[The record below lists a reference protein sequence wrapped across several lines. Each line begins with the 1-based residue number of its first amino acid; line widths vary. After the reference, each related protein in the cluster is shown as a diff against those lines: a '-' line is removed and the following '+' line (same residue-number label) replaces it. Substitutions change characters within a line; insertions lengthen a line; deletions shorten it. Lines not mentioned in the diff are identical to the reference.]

1 MLRRVVVTGVGLV
14 TPVGIGIE
22 ETWQALLAGR
32 SGIAPITRFDA
43 SRFSTR
49 IAGEVKGFEPTR
61 WMGAREARTT
71 AADLF
76 IQYAIAA
83 GSMAMSDAG
92 LTIEGEMCERTGCFI
107 GSGMGGLA
115 TIEATQKS
123 FLEKG
128 PRHGISPFFATQ
140 LIINLAAGHLA
151 MKYNAK
157 GPSYAQVSACS
168 SGANAIGDGYRAIQ
182 RDEVDVMICGGTE
195 AVVTPLGV
203 GGFCAMHALSTRND
217 APAEACRPFDLGRD
231 GFLIAEGAG
240 VLILEERELAKK
252 RGAHLY
258 AELSGYG
265 ANTDAFHVT
274 APAPEGEGAQRCMR
288 LALKDARLAPAD
300 IEYINAHG
308 TSTKLNDATET
319 LAIKKVFGEHAGRLM
334 VSSTKSMTGHLLG
347 AAGGIEAAFCALALA
362 RGQVPPTINYTTP
375 APACDLD
382 YVPNTARDARLRHAM
397 SNSFGFGGTNACLV
411 FSASGD

>member
-1 MLRRVVVTGVGLV
+1 
-14 TPVGIGIE
+14 
-22 ETWQALLAGR
+22 
-32 SGIAPITRFDA
+32 
-43 SRFSTR
+43 
-49 IAGEVKGFEPTR
+49 
-61 WMGAREARTT
+61 
-71 AADLF
+71 
-76 IQYAIAA
+76 
-83 GSMAMSDAG
+83 MSDAG

-123 FLEKG
+123 FLERAA
-128 PRHGISPFFATQ
+128 PRHLALLATQ

-168 SGANAIGDGYRAIQ
+168 SGANAIGDGYRAI
-182 RDEVDVMICGGTE
+182 
-195 AVVTPLGV
+195 
-203 GGFCAMHALSTRND
+203 STRRGRRDDLRGNRGRGHSPRGGWFSAPCTPCPRAND

-240 VLILEERELAKK
+240 VLILEERERAKK

-319 LAIKKVFGEHAGRLM
+319 WAIKKVFGDHAGRLM
-334 VSSTKSMTGHLLG
+334 VSSTS
-347 AAGGIEAAFCALALA
+347 
-362 RGQVPPTINYTTP
+362 P
-375 APACDLD
+375 
-382 YVPNTARDARLRHAM
+382 
-397 SNSFGFGGTNACLV
+397 
-411 FSASGD
+411 

>member
-240 VLILEERELAKK
+240 VLILEERERAKK

-308 TSTKLNDATET
+308 TST
-319 LAIKKVFGEHAGRLM
+319 IRP
-334 VSSTKSMTGHLLG
+334 S
-347 AAGGIEAAFCALALA
+347 
-362 RGQVPPTINYTTP
+362 
-375 APACDLD
+375 
-382 YVPNTARDARLRHAM
+382 
-397 SNSFGFGGTNACLV
+397 
-411 FSASGD
+411 

>member
-1 MLRRVVVTGVGLV
+1 MRRRVVVTGVGLV
-14 TPVGIGIE
+14 TPVGIGTE

-71 AADLF
+71 LADPF

-83 GSMAMSDAG
+83 GAMAMSDSG
-92 LTIEGEMCERTGCFI
+92 LTIEGELCERVGCFV
-107 GSGMGGLA
+107 GSGMGGLG
-115 TIEATQKS
+115 TIEATHKS

-168 SGANAIGDGYRAIQ
+168 SGANAIGDAFRAIQ
-182 RDEVDVMICGGTE
+182 RDDVDVMICGGTE

-203 GGFCAMHALSTRND
+203 GGFCAMRALSTRND
-217 APAEACRPFDLGRD
+217 APAEASRPFDLDRD
-231 GFLIAEGAG
+231 GFLLAEGAG
-240 VLILEERELAKK
+240 ILVLEEMEHAK
-252 RGAHLY
+252 RRSARCY

-265 ANTDAFHVT
+265 ANADAYHVT

-288 LALKDARLAPAD
+288 LALKDASRAPSD
-300 IEYINAHG
+300 IDYINAHG
-308 TSTKLNDATET
+308 T
-319 LAIKKVFGEHAGRLM
+319 
-334 VSSTKSMTGHLLG
+334 
-347 AAGGIEAAFCALALA
+347 
-362 RGQVPPTINYTTP
+362 
-375 APACDLD
+375 
-382 YVPNTARDARLRHAM
+382 
-397 SNSFGFGGTNACLV
+397 
-411 FSASGD
+411 